1 MADSPKQAEAAQAL
15 FSAIVDYRGAPLPYT
30 IDNYIQFQEQYKR
43 EIRAVSRK
51 VVTPGVSLQSIETF
65 LIKDNDWY
73 KSSINIANKLLSAT
87 KTLSKKTYN
96 KIKPKGIDLYYVRG
110 DVNVFGSLD
119 KLWKHTN
126 NSTKKANLLEGK
138 NSLVFNNINKWSP
151 ADIYLASAYAQRLL
165 KTAASGNNFKYK
177 LGSNG
182 TTLTS
187 IDNFQDF
194 SVLNAFIKDLI
205 NKGELLPLSL
215 KKSPDRK
222 TTIIKTIN
230 FVEGDV
236 AKALKSQQI
245 GYHGYIFSKTNDVFS
260 SKDVYIKF
268 TNKGNIMLQFR
279 DKGSSGESKGKAPTY
294 SYQGIITGGT
304 KALDGGLAGKSI
316 GDVLGEVNSSAGTI
330 FSLANQKAVIDKAVR
345 ISEEMDDDME
355 EAIKDPIC
363 NKVFQFVNRYTNQSF
378 QSKAELF
385 NALYNHPNFSTK
397 LDSSNLKVRA
407 RAQFIFGKYLGGS
420 MIDIFEKNKTKANEM
435 VTNMILYAGS
445 RSASSSPH
453 WKAADI
459 TSF

>member
-15 FSAIVDYRGAPLPYT
+15 FSAIVDYRGAPLPYN

-51 VVTPGVSLQSIETF
+51 VVTPGVSLQAIETF
-65 LIKDNDWY
+65 LVKDNDWY

-330 FSLANQKAVIDKAVR
+330 FSLANQKAVIDQAVR
-345 ISEEMDDDME
+345 ISEKMDDDIG

-397 LDSSNLKVRA
+397 LNSSNLKVRA

-445 RSASSSPH
+445 RSDSSYNH
-453 WKAADI
+453 CKADDI
-459 TSF
+459 KYL

>member
-30 IDNYIQFQEQYKR
+30 IDNYIEFQEQYKR

-126 NSTKKANLLEGK
+126 NATKKANLLEGK

-378 QSKAELF
+378 QSKADLF

>member
-15 FSAIVDYRGAPLPYT
+15 FSAIVDYRGAPLPYN

-378 QSKAELF
+378 QSKADLF

>member
-15 FSAIVDYRGAPLPYT
+15 FSAIVDYRGAPLPYN

-110 DVNVFGSLD
+110 DANVFGSLD

-330 FSLANQKAVIDKAVR
+330 FSLANQKAVIDQAVR
-345 ISEEMDDDME
+345 ISEKMDDDIG

-397 LDSSNLKVRA
+397 LNSSNLKVRA

>member
-378 QSKAELF
+378 QSKADLF